1 MRMNI
6 IIDSREKGRR
16 ERASTYYTNKGHKA
30 NVETLDVGDYLF
42 DDQVVFEYK
51 IMSDFMSSVLNG
63 RNPCF
68 SGLFLAI
75 IIDDAQEVTFFL
87 SQSLF

>member
-42 DDQVVFEYK
+42 DDRVVFEYK
-51 IMSDFMSSVLNG
+51 IMSDFMSSFKGYFLIGNSWVTAS
-63 RNPCF
+63 NPN
-68 SGLFLAI
+68 
-75 IIDDAQEVTFFL
+75 VTFGEDV
-87 SQSLF
+87 